1 MIFLVTVRFI
11 TLDITYNKL
20 IDRTRTFIVKATD
33 KIDAKEKIDRVIGT
47 YPHSDKHIIQLLR
60 IKQALLD
67 KNDVGEII

>member
-1 MIFLVTVRFI
+1 MIFLVIVRFI
-11 TLDITYNKL
+11 TLDVAINKL
-20 IDRTRTFIVKATD
+20 TDNTRTFLVKAND

>member
-47 YPHSDKHIIQLLR
+47 YPSGSNTIIQLLR